1 MLVHVS
7 SSDSNSEMP
16 MPKTAQSFPPI
27 DTWISMS
34 EGEQDAVIQS
44 IENARRRRSWI
55 VPALTLAIIAVGI
68 ASAWHYLL

>member
-1 MLVHVS
+1 
-7 SSDSNSEMP
+7 

-27 DTWISMS
+27 DTWMNMS

-55 VPALTLAIIAVGI
+55 VPVLALAIIAVGI
-68 ASAWHYLL
+68 VSA

>member
-1 MLVHVS
+1 
-7 SSDSNSEMP
+7 

-68 ASAWHYLL
+68 ASAWYYLR

>member
-1 MLVHVS
+1 
-7 SSDSNSEMP
+7 